1 MTHRIPTTSPHATRL
16 HSSSYL
22 QHQRPVHRIRTYPSF
37 NGIQPLQ
44 HEKTILEVNEVT
56 KIHKRDTS
64 SSYEEFLRYTH
75 PYDFILPTSTTY
87 PVHNETPKA
96 FSEQATLSIFI
107 HEGRPTTTKLTLVD
121 LPSSIDNSTC
131 YECSKGIPFLL
142 LTSHHK
148 PLTKQVVII
157 LYSLHLGRKIA
168 SPSTSTIR
176 WKKERESTPK
186 KSIYSTSKHTTTFQV
201 GTQSSNSLIKPTRKL
216 LVRAFTSSSKLFT
229 SIPRLIPEF
238 SNPTST
244 TNHVT
249 SSYGIY
255 STALAT
261 RTTSV
266 TIEVKINKSLHSQV
280 NRLNIHRVTSITT

>member
-1 MTHRIPTTSPHATRL
+1 MYS
-16 HSSSYL
+16 
-22 QHQRPVHRIRTYPSF
+22 SF

-44 HEKTILEVNEVT
+44 HEKTILEVDEVT
-56 KIHKRDTS
+56 KLHKRDTT

-96 FSEQATLSIFI
+96 YSEQTTLSIFI

-148 PLTKQVVII
+148 PLTKQVVIF
-157 LYSLHLGRKIA
+157 LYPLHLGRKIA
-168 SPSTSTIR
+168 SPSTYPIR
-176 WKKERESTPK
+176 WKKERQSTPK

-201 GTQSSNSLIKPTRKL
+201 GIQSSNSLTK
-216 LVRAFTSSSKLFT
+216 
-229 SIPRLIPEF
+229 
-238 SNPTST
+238 ST
-244 TNHVT
+244 
-249 SSYGIY
+249 
-255 STALAT
+255 
-261 RTTSV
+261 
-266 TIEVKINKSLHSQV
+266 
-280 NRLNIHRVTSITT
+280 

>member
-56 KIHKRDTS
+56 KLHKRDTT

-96 FSEQATLSIFI
+96 YSEQATLSNFI

-131 YECSKGIPFLL
+131 YECSKGIPFLFDETGCDYL
-142 LTSHHK
+142 VFPTPGKKDSI
-148 PLTKQVVII
+148 TVDIY
-157 LYSLHLGRKIA
+157 YSLEEGK
-168 SPSTSTIR
+168 
-176 WKKERESTPK
+176 
-186 KSIYSTSKHTTTFQV
+186 
-201 GTQSSNSLIKPTRKL
+201 
-216 LVRAFTSSSKLFT
+216 
-229 SIPRLIPEF
+229 
-238 SNPTST
+238 
-244 TNHVT
+244 
-249 SSYGIY
+249 GIY
-255 STALAT
+255 TQEVNLLNFKAHYDLPSWYPIFQLPYQTDAK
-261 RTTSV
+261 V
-266 TIEVKINKSLHSQV
+266 TCRGFYVFIEIIYIDSSPDPGIFEPYVYNEPRDEFLRHLYDGIGDAHYISDD
-280 NRLNIHRVTSITT
+280 